1 MNSNLLTSNLNNH
14 CNGVALTNMNNLNGG
29 VNNLGAQMGLGSGG
43 NTILASAAAPTSS
56 SILSNNSLNIP
67 SSSLNNISNIQSS
80 SGSQANPN
88 GTTGMLSANSMVNL
102 NGPLINGTTT
112 MSSGLNNMSGGLMS
126 ATMTHM
132 LGNIGNG
139 MTGIPTGVAVGI
151 NGSLNS
157 INGMGGLNSLTNM
170 GNMRSDDCD
179 DDGEIVL

>member
-1 MNSNLLTSNLNNH
+1 
-14 CNGVALTNMNNLNGG
+14 
-29 VNNLGAQMGLGSGG
+29 
-43 NTILASAAAPTSS
+43 
-56 SILSNNSLNIP
+56 
-67 SSSLNNISNIQSS
+67 
-80 SGSQANPN
+80 
-88 GTTGMLSANSMVNL
+88 
-102 NGPLINGTTT
+102 
-112 MSSGLNNMSGGLMS
+112 MS

-179 DDGEIVL
+179 DDGEISLQFLVYFSSNVISFLSLWFLVTRPRRR